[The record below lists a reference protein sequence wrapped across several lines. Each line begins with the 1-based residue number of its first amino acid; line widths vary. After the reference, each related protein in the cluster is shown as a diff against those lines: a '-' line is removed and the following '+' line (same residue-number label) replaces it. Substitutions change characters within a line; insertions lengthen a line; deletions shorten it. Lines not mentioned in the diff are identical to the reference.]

1 MEKKQLT
8 NESDRFTM
16 EPIGVFFYFVDVS
29 NILLFFNPLVNCNVC
44 HHTQKKKGLFKRPSV
59 AGHAT
64 RCILNLCLATRHFVF
79 SEARQAAPPPP

>member
-44 HHTQKKKGLFKRPSV
+44 HHTHKKKGF
-59 AGHAT
+59 
-64 RCILNLCLATRHFVF
+64 LNVRVLQVMQPGAF
-79 SEARQAAPPPP
+79 